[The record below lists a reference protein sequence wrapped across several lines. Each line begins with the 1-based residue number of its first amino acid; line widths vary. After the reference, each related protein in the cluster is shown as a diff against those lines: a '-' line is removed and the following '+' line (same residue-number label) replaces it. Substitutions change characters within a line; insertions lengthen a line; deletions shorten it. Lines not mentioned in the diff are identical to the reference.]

1 MLGWGF
7 IGSDLPSPAPS
18 YFLNSHPSDNGTS
31 LLLLFFK
38 VGSKKLTWPRIYSVA
53 EDDFEFP
60 ILLPSPLVL
69 YHFCDAGW

>member
-38 VGSKKLTWPRIYSVA
+38 VGSKKLTLA
-53 EDDFEFP
+53 
-60 ILLPSPLVL
+60 
-69 YHFCDAGW
+69 